1 MKYKN
6 ILFVITGYKA
16 LKGLENSILNL
27 SKINKKLYFVFSEDP
42 DENYTHVVKKMS
54 NFTTLIKFPNLEK
67 NFITK
72 ISRRIRWFLL
82 ISNFLRPGHPTK
94 FDTIYVHQ
102 LRAKGYPFLNQLFN
116 SKILRFF
123 FAKKIFRNF
132 LRILEKFIPTHK

>member
-1 MKYKN
+1 M
-6 ILFVITGYKA
+6 
-16 LKGLENSILNL
+16 
-27 SKINKKLYFVFSEDP
+27 
-42 DENYTHVVKKMS
+42 
-54 NFTTLIKFPNLEK
+54 
-67 NFITK
+67 
-72 ISRRIRWFLL
+72 L

-132 LRILEKFIPTHK
+132 LRILEKFIPTHKEVYNIIKNNKIDLIICSPTISHHSQDIEFLKVADKLNIDDIVSIASWDNITTKGTFSKIPKKFLFGMKK